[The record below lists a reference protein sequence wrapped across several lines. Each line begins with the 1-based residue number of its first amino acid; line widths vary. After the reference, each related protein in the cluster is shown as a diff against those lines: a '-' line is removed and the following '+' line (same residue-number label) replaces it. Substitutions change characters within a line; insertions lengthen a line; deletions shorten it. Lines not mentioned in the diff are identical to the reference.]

1 MSTQRNFANVLVE
14 VAAFT
19 TADAYAEVVG
29 TMLDSLRFGSK
40 WLSYNVV
47 ESNNKGATVKIQGSI
62 DGITWVDLRV
72 QDNTGTAFS
81 SADVAVSGN
90 ANSQLFITDDDVTN
104 SPGVHGG
111 YRFYR
116 MQAKS
121 TVGSNAAKIA
131 VVGIAK

>member
-1 MSTQRNFANVLVE
+1 MAAQRNFANVIVTVE
-14 VAAFT
+14 SFV

-29 TMLDSLRFGSK
+29 TALDALRFGSK

-47 ESNNKGATVKIQGSI
+47 ESANKGATVKIQGSI

-72 QDNTGTAFS
+72 QDNTGAAFS
-81 SADVAVSGN
+81 SADVAISGN

-104 SPGVHGG
+104 SPAIHGG

-121 TVGSNAAKIA
+121 TVGSNPATIR